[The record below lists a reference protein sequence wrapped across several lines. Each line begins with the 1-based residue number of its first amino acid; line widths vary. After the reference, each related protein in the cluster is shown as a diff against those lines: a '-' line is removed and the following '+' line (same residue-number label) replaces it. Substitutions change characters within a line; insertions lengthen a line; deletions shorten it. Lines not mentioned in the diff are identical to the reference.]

1 VFLARNARQVK
12 ALLRV
17 GQRAGKE
24 RLASLG
30 TPTAGARDAIALL
43 TEIGRDRRRTAV
55 VASGGAGA
63 AVVAIAGQGT
73 RTRLGGKFAELGPPA
88 VGRRGT
94 ELRAIHDD
102 AAVVGIFVGRGSHLG
117 VVAGTG
123 DATGDGARLRTFED
137 PVAVGD
143 EVWFLARVRGTVAP
157 AGLYRVAVPRIPR
170 KTDTPV
176 VEVVLRPGD
185 PLPSPVG
192 GVVVG
197 LSAPR
202 VGPGGIVSVVA
213 GIGGGA
219 AASAILAFA
228 PSLP

>member
-1 VFLARNARQVK
+1 VSVFEDD
-12 ALLRV
+12 
-17 GQRAGKE
+17 AGGRPAAE
-24 RLASLG
+24 
-30 TPTAGARDAIALL
+30 PRDHA
-43 TEIGRDRRRTAV
+43 D
-55 VASGGAGA
+55 GA
-63 AVVAIAGQGT
+63 A
-73 RTRLGGKFAELGPPA
+73 RTDAERVDA
-88 VGRRGT
+88 
-94 ELRAIHDD
+94 DD
-102 AAVVGIFVGRGSHLG
+102 HAA
-117 VVAGTG
+117 
-123 DATGDGARLRTFED
+123 E
-137 PVAVGD
+137 
-143 EVWFLARVRGTVAP
+143 P
-157 AGLYRVAVPRIPR
+157 AGLYRVVVPRIPR